1 MIVTTNMQ
9 ERRIH
14 MPEIK
19 DLIKQTKFESSF
31 QKAQINL
38 IYTFNDYYEKTNQ
51 IFKRHGLLSQHFNV
65 LKIVKG
71 KHPDP
76 VNPSY
81 ILDVMLDKGRD
92 LTRLVD
98 KLVEMQ
104 LLERSVCY
112 DNKRKKNLSITQNGL
127 DLVKKLETELKD
139 WSQNN
144 NKLSVDEAEQLS
156 LLLDKF
162 RG

>member
-1 MIVTTNMQ
+1 MQ
-9 ERRIH
+9 ERIIP

-19 DLIKQTKFESSF
+19 ELIKQTKFESSF

-38 IYTFNDYYEKTNQ
+38 IYTFNDYYERTNR
-51 IFKRHGLLSQHFNV
+51 IFRKYGILAQHFNV

-98 KLVEMQ
+98 KLVEMK
-104 LLERSVCY
+104 LLQRTVC
-112 DNKRKKNLSITQNGL
+112 DENKRKKNLNITEKGL
-127 DLVKKLETELKD
+127 ELVKNLESELKE

-144 NKLSVDEAEQLS
+144 NKLSVEEAEQLS
-156 LLLDKF
+156 SLLDKF